1 MLDGKPVRLS
11 DSKGRYTLL
20 SFNRFAACPMC
31 NLAVREFSR
40 KAPEYAARNLRV
52 ISFFE
57 SSDEN
62 FSQLTGDASGTGLG
76 LAISRQVVEAML
88 WRRRPSWRNW

>member
-1 MLDGKPVRLS
+1 VTDTGPGISEVNQARLFRS
-11 DSKGRYTLL
+11 
-20 SFNRFAACPMC
+20 
-31 NLAVREFSR
+31 
-40 KAPEYAARNLRV
+40 
-52 ISFFE
+52 
-57 SSDEN
+57 

>member
-1 MLDGKPVRLS
+1 MVPREKAPAGMDTK
-11 DSKGRYTLL
+11 
-20 SFNRFAACPMC
+20 AARRARRVMVV
-31 NLAVREFSR
+31 LAVGDR
-40 KAPEYAARNLRV
+40 LRT
-52 ISFFE
+52 
-57 SSDEN
+57 